1 MTDVFLKLLNMGIT
15 AGWLVFAVVL
25 MRFLLKKAPR
35 WITVALWSVVA
46 LRLILPFSLESSLSL
61 VPSVQT
67 VPTDIVIQQSPA
79 IDSGIPIIN
88 SVINPILSDS
98 FAPTPGDS
106 VNPLQVLTLVATVVW
121 VAGMVAMLLYA
132 LISYLRIRR
141 QVGEAALLRDNVW
154 VCDHVATPFIL
165 GCFRPRIYLPSN
177 LSEADAEFVVAHE
190 AAHLSRRD
198 HWWKPLGFL
207 LLTVYW
213 FHPLLW
219 VAYVLLC
226 RDIESACDE
235 KVLRERGNGIKKSYS
250 DALIRC
256 SLPRKRIAACP
267 LTFGEVGVKE
277 RVKSVLNYKKP
288 AFWIILVA
296 LVACIVLSVCLLTD
310 PPSSSAR
317 LILEERGYDIVS
329 QEKYYFTLEIPK
341 EALTAEAYTEEGK
354 VFAPNEITVYQT
366 ETSIFYLEKVMQ
378 SNESDE
384 FLYLIF
390 NCSYRNLSSSDNV
403 LFPTRK
409 TSNGYTSCFG
419 SVDESIRD
427 CINTYEGS
435 VSMRSWGPEEQF
447 IFYVSKQAV
456 QACVEKI
463 YIDVYC
469 NKIFYRKDG
478 LFSNLFAEE
487 SKLKELENLSLT
499 SIFENTVQIMVEY
512 GGAYKVNRSFSS
524 LDVVALGNLEISATR
539 VSDSLSETRDKT
551 HTIVLQTAEDLDPKM
566 SNVPGLHLHFNKDF
580 TEVWADGNLVKPTHS
595 YRISDPQKA
604 RALFER
610 LAASSQSSAGGVS
623 GPENVTGTQ
632 EPTLREMF
640 PQYFDL
646 PVDKGLQ
653 VYVWQMAPSQ
663 FYCGLLPG
671 RNLGYTQEEI
681 EALKPANVNQMR
693 QIVTSYNLSKDRISV
708 IPINHSLSSYYYT
721 VDDAYIERV
730 HNLFWWGAFSANGS
744 LLSPVLDE
752 VRCDLDGDGNEET
765 VTLLP
770 GPTSGILTYTIAVS
784 QDSAFVPGEPLECS
798 TVFYPSGGSG
808 WESDFSLEKTE
819 DGRCLL
825 KGLSGKEQKEVYYN
839 ITCSDGQI
847 TCSKIQD

>member
-1 MTDVFLKLLNMGIT
+1 MTDVFLRLLNMSIT

-61 VPSVQT
+61 VPSAQT

-79 IDSGIPIIN
+79 IDSGVPIIN

-98 FAPTPGDS
+98 FAPIPGDS
-106 VNPLQVLTLVATVVW
+106 VNPLQVLTLVATAVW

-141 QVGEAALLRDNVW
+141 QVGEAALFRDNVW

-267 LTFGEVGVKE
+267 LAFGEVGVKE

-296 LVACIVLSVCLLTD
+296 LAACIVLSVCLLTD
-310 PPSSSAR
+310 PIR
-317 LILEERGYDIVS
+317 LSD
-329 QEKYYFTLEIPK
+329 PM
-341 EALTAEAYTEEGK
+341 K
-354 VFAPNEITVYQT
+354 VFIDGQLAEYHSSGRDGYVGFLDYEVLDIDRSGRETTVYMWVLWEEYQCENGALNAGSGSHMFT
-366 ETSIFYLEKVMQ
+366 VMTMK
-378 SNESDE
+378 ESEDGYE
-384 FLYLIF
+384 SVELWQPRDGTYWA
-390 NCSYRNLSSSDNV
+390 SD
-403 LFPTRK
+403 
-409 TSNGYTSCFG
+409 
-419 SVDESIRD
+419 IRD
-427 CINTYEGS
+427 KVPWYLYGRATS
-435 VSMRSWGPEEQF
+435 SQR
-447 IFYVSKQAV
+447 
-456 QACVEKI
+456 
-463 YIDVYC
+463 YIKSQKENVT
-469 NKIFYRKDG
+469 RM
-478 LFSNLFAEE
+478 AEE
-487 SKLKELENLSLT
+487 YFGLAEPSVALGNTLLKKMEDLT
-499 SIFENTVQIMVEY
+499 LDFTFRNTTQIMVEY

-551 HTIVLQTAEDLDPKM
+551 HTVVLQTAEDLDPKM

-595 YRISDPQKA
+595 YRIADPPKA

-610 LAASSQSSAGGVS
+610 LAASSRPSAGGVS
-623 GPENVTGTQ
+623 GPENVTGAQ

-646 PVDKGLQ
+646 PVDKGLE

-752 VRCDLDGDGNEET
+752 VRCDLDGDGNDET

-770 GPTSGILTYTIAVS
+770 GPTSGLLTYTIAVS